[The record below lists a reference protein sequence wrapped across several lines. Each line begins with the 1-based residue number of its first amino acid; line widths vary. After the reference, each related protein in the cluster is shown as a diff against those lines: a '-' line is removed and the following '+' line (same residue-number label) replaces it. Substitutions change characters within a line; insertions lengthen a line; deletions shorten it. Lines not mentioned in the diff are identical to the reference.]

1 MGQREMTVYR
11 ARGTGMGI
19 NNPLIM
25 LQGKWLRDVGFSTGD
40 RISVTC
46 EDGRL
51 IVERTGRIWSDPR
64 GEGMVAEETAEY
76 QERGYGN
83 ERE

>member
-1 MGQREMTVYR
+1 MEKREMTVYR
-11 ARGTGMGI
+11 ARGASMEI
-19 NNPLIM
+19 NRPLIM

-40 RISVTC
+40 RIAVTC

-51 IVERTGRIWSDPR
+51 IVERTGRAWPGPV

-76 QERGYGN
+76 RG
-83 ERE
+83 R